1 MNITLKQ
8 ARELRELLLT
18 ASSEDFK
25 NGWKSILNKDISNE
39 DISNEEVLSED
50 NEDNFFNEDVK
61 TKSEK

>member
-25 NGWKSILNKDISNE
+25 NGWKSILNKDIL
-39 DISNEEVLSED
+39 NEEVLSGNNKNNIS
-50 NEDNFFNEDVK
+50 NEDIKAEC
-61 TKSEK
+61 E

>member
-25 NGWKSILNKDISNE
+25 NGWKSILNKDIL
-39 DISNEEVLSED
+39 NEEVLSENNKNNAS
-50 NEDNFFNEDVK
+50 NEDIEA
-61 TKSEK
+61 ECE